1 MREEV
6 WQDENGK
13 VVKYN
18 LAYINFSIFSEDNGR
33 VLGYDNSHDGHHR
46 HFMGAVQPIEFK
58 GYSTLASRFH
68 DEVRELW
75 KKEDEKNG

>member
-13 VVKYN
+13 VAKYN
-18 LAYINFSIFSEDNGR
+18 LAYINFSIFTA
-33 VLGYDNSHDGHHR
+33 DNSHDRHHR
-46 HFMGAVQPIEFK
+46 HFMGAVQSIKFK
-58 GYSTLASRFH
+58 GYFTLASRFH

-75 KKEDEKNG
+75 EKEDEKNG

>member
-1 MREEV
+1 
-6 WQDENGK
+6 
-13 VVKYN
+13 
-18 LAYINFSIFSEDNGR
+18 
-33 VLGYDNSHDGHHR
+33 
-46 HFMGAVQPIEFK
+46 MGAVQSIKFK

>member
-1 MREEV
+1 M
-6 WQDENGK
+6 
-13 VVKYN
+13 KYN
-18 LAYINFSIFSEDNGR
+18 LAYINFSIFSEDNG
-33 VLGYDNSHDGHHR
+33 HDRQHR